1 MRQLL
6 NVGDVF
12 DIPGRGA
19 VLIARS
25 ELSEVGFSAGDHF
38 ELALPTGKRCTLTAL
53 GVERFTKCFTEAT
66 TLGILVGDQLGSL
79 DEVVGA
85 ELWIN
90 SSSEHD
96 QIR

>member
-12 DIPGRGA
+12 DIPGRGV
-19 VLIARS
+19 VLIART
-25 ELSEVGFSAGDHF
+25 ELSEVGFRAGDHF
-38 ELALPTGKRCTLTAL
+38 ELVLPTGKRCTLTAL

-66 TLGILVGDQLGSL
+66 TLGVLVGDQLGTL
-79 DEVVGA
+79 DEVIGS

-90 SSSEHD
+90 SSSEHG
-96 QIR
+96 QMR

>member
-12 DIPGRGA
+12 EIPGRGM
-19 VLIARS
+19 VLIART
-25 ELSEVGFSAGDHF
+25 ELNEVGFRAGDHF

-53 GVERFTKCFTEAT
+53 GVERFTKCFTEST
-66 TLGILVGDQLGSL
+66 TLGILVGDQLKAGDEIIGS
-79 DEVVGA
+79 

-90 SSSEHD
+90 SYS
-96 QIR
+96 